1 MAIQKNVTA
10 VDMKT
15 VLNYGEQP
23 DGRIM
28 KKTKTYGDV
37 RTDVTDEAFMVQ
49 TEELTET
56 E

>member
-28 KKTKTYGDV
+28 K
-37 RTDVTDEAFMVQ
+37 RPRPMEMSRQ
-49 TEELTET
+49 TSPTRHS
-56 E
+56 